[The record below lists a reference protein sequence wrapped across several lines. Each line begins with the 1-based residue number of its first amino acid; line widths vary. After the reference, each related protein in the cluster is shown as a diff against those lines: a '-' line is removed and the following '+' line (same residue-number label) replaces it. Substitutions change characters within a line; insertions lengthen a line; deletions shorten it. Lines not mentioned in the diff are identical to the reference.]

1 MPVRAKQCT
10 RDGKELPEPK
20 GPCFKVF
27 GGESIPLQQSTE
39 GQAGFKRCSKLDDLL
54 ESLLFFSGEILNLPW
69 GGGEEVGNNLLKYV
83 SGVFWSLRHRSA

>member
-54 ESLLFFSGEILNLPW
+54 ESLFFFFWRDIKPALGRRGR
-69 GGGEEVGNNLLKYV
+69 GGKQSVKIC
-83 SGVFWSLRHRSA
+83 FWCFLVT